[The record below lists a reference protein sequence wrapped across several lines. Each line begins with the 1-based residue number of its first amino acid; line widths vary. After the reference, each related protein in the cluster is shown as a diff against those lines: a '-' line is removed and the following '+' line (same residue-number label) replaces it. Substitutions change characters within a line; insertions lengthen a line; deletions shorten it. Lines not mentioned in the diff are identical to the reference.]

1 MSYINIAKNWKQMS
15 VTLEMVDKMWC
26 SHPVEYSLAV
36 KYNKLNLYVLTER
49 SESHVEWKWS
59 VEYIITTCVSLN

>member
-1 MSYINIAKNWKQMS
+1 
-15 VTLEMVDKMWC
+15 MVDKMWC

-36 KYNKLNLYVLTER
+36 KCNKLNLYVLTER

-59 VEYIITTCVSLN
+59 VEYIITIPVFELNQH